1 MSNNFASRLIQAR
14 TARGWSTEDLA
25 KKAGIAPEVIA
36 RIESGQMRDGWQFS
50 NLATALGV
58 DLRWLATGIEEKVP
72 AAVGTQGMQREESTF
87 ASRLKATRLACG
99 FSQQQLAERVGIRQ
113 TTIANLESGRNKRCR
128 ESMQL
133 AAILEVSEKW
143 LLTGEEDASPVVN
156 APMPSALPP
165 NARMISAAK
174 RQLLQ
179 AIAPL
184 SLEHIE
190 QLIGIAEVLGRSTPL
205 SSQADTVAHKAFERR
220 PLLFQEKQ
228 TMLKNKKQ

>member
-1 MSNNFASRLIQAR
+1 MSNNFASRFIQAR
-14 TARGWSTEDLA
+14 TARSWSTEDLA
-25 KKAGIAPEVIA
+25 EKAGIAPEVIA
-36 RIESGQMRDGWQFS
+36 RIENGQMRNGWQFS

-72 AAVGTQGMQREESTF
+72 AAVSAQGMQHEESTF
-87 ASRLKATRLACG
+87 ASRLKATRLEHG

-113 TTIANLESGRNKRCR
+113 TTIAHLESGRNKHCR

-133 AAILEVSEKW
+133 AAVLEVSEKW
-143 LLTGEEDASPVVN
+143 LLTGEEDANVPT
-156 APMPSALPP
+156 PSALPP

-190 QLIGIAEVLGRSTPL
+190 QLIGIAELLGRST
-205 SSQADTVAHKAFERR
+205 SSSAQADTVAHKAFERR